1 MSSDTDKSFLLES
14 EFLCS
19 VRDFISAETQF
30 PISKWFRA
38 RAMEVYLRN
47 GPKVIGRSVISCITV
62 SNVEV
67 FSPKQGIYSFF
78 LNYLEAHTDKPIY
91 IENVLMAE
99 HAGIY
104 ERRGYKSIADSAGH
118 MHAFYKGFD

>member
-1 MSSDTDKSFLLES
+1 
-14 EFLCS
+14 
-19 VRDFISAETQF
+19 
-30 PISKWFRA
+30 
-38 RAMEVYLRN
+38 MEVYLRN
-47 GPKVIGRSVISCITV
+47 GPKVIGRSAIRCITI

-78 LNYLEAHTDKPIY
+78 LSYLEANTDKPIY

-104 ERRGYKSIADSAGH
+104 ERRGYKSIADSDGH
-118 MHAFYKGFD
+118 IHAFYKGFD